1 MRALWLLIK
10 CLMAIAIAAIGAM
23 FALRN
28 DQMLGIDFILL
39 RSPEI
44 SLGLWLLIFLVAGS
58 FLGLL
63 ASSFILGSYRRK
75 LAQLK
80 KEMKKNEPS

>member
-28 DQMLGIDFILL
+28 NQNLSIDFILL

-44 SLGLWLLIFLVAGS
+44 SLGLWLLIFLFVGS

-63 ASSFILGSYRRK
+63 ASSFIIGTYRRK
-75 LAQLK
+75 LAQFK
-80 KEMKKNEPS
+80 KGDEKQ